1 MLNQKTNTR
10 IHGTAVVSATSMD
23 IIQEE
28 LTQVENRLVEMQQGQ
43 HPLLAATIEGLIHSG
58 GKRVRPSICILT
70 AKMFD
75 TDIDKAVSMAASVEM
90 LHTATLVHDDLIDG
104 AMIRRGAPT
113 LNSVWSSDIAT
124 LVGDYMF
131 ARAASLIA
139 EVEILPIMKLF
150 SKTLEIILNGEITQK
165 FSKWEI
171 DREAYYKRIYAKTA
185 ALFVLCTHSSSLL
198 GEIGDEGVNAMIKF
212 GHDVGMAFQI
222 VDDVLDYVG
231 TADKLGKPIGGDLR
245 QGLFTLPAIYFA
257 ENHPNDK
264 DIQDII
270 TTKEADVTI
279 INRLIEKIAES
290 DAIEESLDEARVIFE
305 SGKQELD
312 KLPPSIYKDSLK
324 GLAEKLIQR
333 EI

>member
-10 IHGTAVVSATSMD
+10 IHEPIAPPITPMG
-23 IIQEE
+23 IIKDE
-28 LTQVENRLVEMQQGQ
+28 LTKVESRLVELQAGQ
-43 HPLLAATIEGLIHSG
+43 NPLLAATIDGLINSG
-58 GKRVRPSICILT
+58 GKRVRPSVCILT
-70 AKMFD
+70 ARMFD
-75 TDIDKAVSMAASVEM
+75 ADIDKAISMAASVEM

-113 LNSVWSSDIAT
+113 LNTVWSSDIAI

-150 SKTLEIILNGEITQK
+150 SKALEIILNGEITQK

-171 DREAYYKRIYAKTA
+171 DREAYYQRIYAKTA
-185 ALFVLCTHSSSLL
+185 ALFVLCTHSASLL
-198 GEIGDEGVNAMIKF
+198 GEIGEDGVNSMIKF
-212 GHDVGMAFQI
+212 GNDTGMAFQI

-257 ENHPNDK
+257 DNNPGDD
-264 DIQDII
+264 DINNII
-270 TTKEADVTI
+270 ATKEADPTI
-279 INRLIEKIAES
+279 IDRLIRKIAES
-290 DAIEESLDEARVIFE
+290 DAIEKSLEEARILFE
-305 SGKQELD
+305 GGRMELE
-312 KLPPSIYKDSLK
+312 KLPRSIYRDALSE
-324 GLAEKLIQR
+324 LAGKLVKR
-333 EI
+333 EM